1 MNLDH
6 SSIPQPSVPAVLG
19 QRTLALAPK
28 HSPFMCNQ
36 ICPMAAKPTYK
47 TAYSLIIAVP
57 NILQNEAAVH
67 SLSRNIP
74 AMPTVASATM
84 HKLSGFFYGR
94 QFFSIKY
101 FNKPADRIPAQL
113 AVLKKRGV
121 TAQDESKSHSFLG
134 TVNFFRPMLTYA
146 FSRNRKMPN
155 TTSNPEMSSGMG
167 CLPDRKNYPF
177 WQALG

>member
-1 MNLDH
+1 MVGRRMNSDL
-6 SSIPQPSVPAVLG
+6 SSISRPSVPAVLG

-28 HSPFMCNQ
+28 HSSFMCNQ

-74 AMPTVASATM
+74 AMPTAASATM
-84 HKLSGFFYGR
+84 HKLSGFFYDR

-101 FNKPADRIPAQL
+101 FNKPADKIPAQL
-113 AVLKKRGV
+113 VVLKKRGF

-134 TVNFFRPMLTYA
+134 IVNFFVP
-146 FSRNRKMPN
+146 
-155 TTSNPEMSSGMG
+155 
-167 CLPDRKNYPF
+167 CLPTPF
-177 WQALG
+177 PEIGKCRTRLQTQKCI